1 MYIKLKNGQVEKYPY
16 HVAELK
22 TDNPQVSFPKTIS
35 DSLFAEYEIFPV
47 TTVSKPSV
55 DHTKNIKEDTPQL
68 INGAWTQ
75 VWSVTDATA
84 EEKLARVLQLR
95 KKEYPPMSEYLDG
108 IVKGDVAQVEKY
120 IADCLAVKAKYPK
133 P

>member
-1 MYIKLKNGQVEKYPY
+1 MYIKDNLYPY
-16 HVAELK
+16 SPEQLRK
-22 TDNPQVSFPKTIS
+22 DNSQVSFPLVIPE
-35 DSLFAEYEIFPV
+35 SLLNEYGVYKVQPTPMPIVPYG
-47 TTVSKPSV
+47 
-55 DHTKNIKEDTPQL
+55 KNVKEEMPQL
-68 INGAWTQ
+68 VNGAWTQ

-95 KKEYPPMSEYLDG
+95 KNEYPPMSEYLDG

-120 IADCLAVKAKYPK
+120 INDCLAVKAKYPK